1 MAGKANTRDPRPRA
15 SSRVRLAWLVAFAA
29 TSALGAIAAAC
40 LPDLAAL
47 PADRTLPEGAAPAF
61 VGCGDGVIA
70 TLDDGG
76 DAGESCD
83 PGKTNDIDA
92 QAPGC
97 KACEI
102 TCEGTLDPATG
113 HCYFAAGSD
122 STYTDARTRC
132 KTAGAHVV
140 TFASPAEVAIVAGL
154 PAAESGSWVGLSR
167 SATLS
172 EAYGPDPSRA
182 EEPGFPYPPAGPCP
196 GCFGLGA
203 DGGVFPLEDASASG
217 PDCLVAKSGS
227 WFQTACSG
235 AIRTTICEREPVG
248 TRAKTRISVFFFTLP
263 ASAGKKTYLV
273 DISKADPDQAARSCA
288 DLDGGSLV
296 ILDSAE
302 EREQLAHELLALDPD
317 AVEQRLWIGL
327 VEDGGAWSWEDGVA
341 AAPGGSRPLPW
352 GNAQPG
358 GAVGSRA
365 FMRLAATAYD
375 TQLVYAD
382 DGGKAP
388 RRYVCQSP
396 P

>member
-1 MAGKANTRDPRPRA
+1 MAGTADRRDPRPRA
-15 SSRVRLAWLVAFAA
+15 SARVGLVMAVTAA
-29 TSALGAIAAAC
+29 SALGALAAGAC
-40 LPDLAAL
+40 LPDLSAIAGE
-47 PADRTLPEGAAPAF
+47 PTLPEGAAPPF

-83 PGKTNDIDA
+83 PGRTNDIDA

-97 KACEI
+97 KVCQI

-122 STYTDARTRC
+122 TVYTDARTRC

-140 TFASPAEVAIVAGL
+140 TFASLAEVAIVAGI
-154 PAAESGSWVGLSR
+154 PAADTGYWVGLAR

-182 EEPGFPYPPAGPCP
+182 EEPGFPYPPAGPCD

-203 DGGVFPLEDASASG
+203 DGGVFPLENADASS
-217 PDCLVAKSGS
+217 PDCLVARGGS
-227 WFQTACSG
+227 WFQVPCSG
-235 AIRTTICEREPVG
+235 ASRTTICEREPAG
-248 TRAKTRISVFFFTLP
+248 TRAKARIGVFFFTLP

-273 DISKADPDQAARSCA
+273 AVSGTEPDQAAQSCA
-288 DLDGGSLV
+288 GLDGGSLV
-296 ILDSAE
+296 VLDSAE
-302 EREQLAHELLALDPD
+302 EREQLAHEVLALDPT
-317 AVEQRLWIGL
+317 AVEQQLWIGL
-327 VEDGGAWSWEDGVA
+327 VQDGGAWSWEDGVPA
-341 AAPGGSRPLPW
+341 VAGGSRPLPW

-358 GAVGSRA
+358 GASGSRA

-382 DGGKAP
+382 DGGKTA